1 MKKLLSIL
9 LAAAMILGLCGCTI
23 QLSTTN
29 TIPGRPGSDDGP
41 DGPTPYEEL
50 TLEEKMAY
58 KTVVELVPATDYSA
72 DLLAP
77 AQDASSGLWGY
88 ITLQGEWKVA
98 PKYKAAGIFS
108 GDYAVV
114 NNNYDDCIYVNRAGE
129 EVLSAVD
136 KKPIRSATAFSDGMA
151 AVSTTMDYVQKSYY
165 VDTEGKSAITI
176 KKLPVT
182 RGVNYKTLQYVELA
196 SPFRDGKTVIMRT
209 TNATLVATNEDRY
222 PEMAYVLDSTGM
234 VLAPLPSGMD
244 ASAAGFDDNMLVV
257 VKNGDGLYGLASDGG
272 ALVAPC
278 IYKSIAH
285 CEGGMYLVQDAEGL
299 YGYMNKSGHRV
310 IGCIYKEAMPFSE
323 GLAAVNDGEGW
334 GFINDIGETVIPC
347 EYDKVAALKTGYSG
361 ADSDKGAF
369 SSGIALVSE
378 GKYWGL
384 IDQENNIIMAA
395 EADECPVMAVYGG
408 YISFK
413 LNGSYGVI
421 TTEGKYVLKPGF
433 GAIGEFR

>member
-1 MKKLLSIL
+1 MKKALSIL
-9 LAAAMILGLCGCTI
+9 LAAAMILGLSACTI

-29 TIPGRPGSDDGP
+29 TIPGRDDSGDP

-58 KTVVELVPATDYSA
+58 HTLVELVPATDYSA

-77 AQDASSGLWGY
+77 AQDMNTELWGY
-88 ITLQGEWKVA
+88 ITLQGEWRVS
-98 PKYKAAGIFS
+98 PKYKQSYNFS
-108 GDYAVV
+108 GDYALAKDA
-114 NNNYDDCIYVNRAGE
+114 YEDYFYINRDGE
-129 EVLSAVD
+129 EVLSAVE
-136 KKPIRSATAFSDGMA
+136 KQPIKAATAFSDGIA
-151 AVSTTMDYVQKSYY
+151 AVSIPKEYVQQTLYINA
-165 VDTEGKSAITI
+165 EGTSAITL
-176 KKLPVT
+176 KKLPAT
-182 RGVNYKTLQYVELA
+182 KGVNYKTLQYVELA
-196 SPFRDGKTVIMRT
+196 SPFRNGKAVIMRT
-209 TNATLVATNEDRY
+209 TNDTLVASGEDRY

-257 VKNGDGLYGLASDGG
+257 VKNSDGLYGLASDGG
-272 ALVAPC
+272 ALIAPC
-278 IYKSIAH
+278 IYQSIAH

-310 IGCIYKEAMPFSE
+310 IGCIYKEALPFSE

-334 GFINDIGETVIPC
+334 GFINDIGETIIPC

-369 SSGIALVSE
+369 CSGIALVCE
-378 GKYWGL
+378 GKYWGM
-384 IDQENNIIMAA
+384 IDQQNNIIIAA
-395 EADECPVMAVYGG
+395 EAEECPVMAVCGNYL
-408 YISFK
+408 SFK
-413 LNGSYGVI
+413 LNGAYGVI
-421 TTEGKYVLKPGF
+421 TTEGKYVLKPEF